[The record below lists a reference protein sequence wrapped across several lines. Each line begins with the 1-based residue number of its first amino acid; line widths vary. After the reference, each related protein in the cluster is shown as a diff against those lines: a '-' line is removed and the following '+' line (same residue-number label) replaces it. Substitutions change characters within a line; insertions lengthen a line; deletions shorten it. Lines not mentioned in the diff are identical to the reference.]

1 MQRDASGAQA
11 AQGAHAQPHRA
22 RTVALRVAKITV
34 AVCVAGVIFEAL
46 GGNVGDWLADLWDV
60 LTGVSPE
67 YIVAGVALTT
77 VQTIATAEGWYGI
90 LRVAYGRKAVRRRE
104 VLACYATAV
113 ALNGFL
119 PANLG
124 TLVCLLMFVSVIAG
138 ATFSGILGGYVV
150 EKIFF
155 TAAGAFVYVYLL
167 ASGSSWNLG
176 SGVLRDHPVALV
188 TTIAGAALL
197 VAFVARLLRRRFAA
211 VWDNAK
217 NGGRILA
224 QPRTFLGHVVLP
236 QLIGWWAYLGT
247 IAVFLSAYA
256 IPVSFHTVMSVVGGN
271 SIANT
276 TSLTPGGIGV
286 NQALNVASLNGVAD
300 PTTATAYSVAQQLV
314 TTAWSQI
321 LAIVLVV
328 WTFGWS
334 GGRALVGESYEEA
347 KQKTTERKGRK
358 QEQERKA
365 DGRPARSGANDEG
378 AGGGRSGVAG
388 ASGGHSLLDPR
399 PEHTVER
406 LGSDD
411 QARRERQLDG

>member
-1 MQRDASGAQA
+1 MQRDASGGLATQCTR
-11 AQGAHAQPHRA
+11 AQPHRA
-22 RTVALRVAKITV
+22 RAVALRVAKIAV
-34 AVCVAGVIFEAL
+34 AACVAGVIFEAL
-46 GGNVGDWLADLWDV
+46 GGNAGDWLTDLWDV

-90 LRVAYGRKAVRRRE
+90 LRGAYGRKAVRRRE

-113 ALNGFL
+113 ALNGVL

-138 ATFSGILGGYVV
+138 ATFSGIVGGYVV

-256 IPVSFHTVMSVVGGN
+256 IPVSFHTVMSVAGGN

-314 TTAWSQI
+314 TTAWSQV

-334 GGRALVGESYEEA
+334 GGRALVGESYEDA
-347 KQKTTERKGRK
+347 KRKTTERKDRK
-358 QEQERKA
+358 KERKA
-365 DGRPARSGANDEG
+365 DDRPARSGANGDG
-378 AGGGRSGVAG
+378 AADGGSGVAR

-399 PEHTVER
+399 PEHAVER
-406 LGSDD
+406 LGADD